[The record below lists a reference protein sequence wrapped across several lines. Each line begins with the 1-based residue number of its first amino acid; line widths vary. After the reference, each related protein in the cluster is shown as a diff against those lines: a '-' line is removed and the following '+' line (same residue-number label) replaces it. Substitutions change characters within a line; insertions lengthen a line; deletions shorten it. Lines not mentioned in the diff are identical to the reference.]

1 MEKGFILWKQL
12 GNLQKLDS
20 SYSEKRL
27 KIFNQWGKLFDL
39 DKLEADNLFKKS
51 DRTFQSSIKN
61 QGAIALHS
69 INLSRG

>member
-1 MEKGFILWKQL
+1 VENGCTLWKQL
-12 GNLQKLDS
+12 GNLPKLDS

-27 KIFNQWGKLFDL
+27 KNFKRWGSFFEL

-51 DRTFQSSIKN
+51 DRIFQSFIKN